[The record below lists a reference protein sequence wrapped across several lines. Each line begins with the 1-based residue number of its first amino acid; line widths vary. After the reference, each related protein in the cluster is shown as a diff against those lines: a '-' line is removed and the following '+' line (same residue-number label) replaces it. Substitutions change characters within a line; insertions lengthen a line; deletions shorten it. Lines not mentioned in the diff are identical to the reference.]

1 MPQPKRTAPLLPLL
15 VFALVALACRS
26 PVPESEAAIPAP
38 VLSSGSGSLEASN
51 ALPEPSASPEA
62 VAEDP
67 SLVLVRAVLAVR
79 AERIPEPERERL
91 AQTLVETERE
101 GGPSVL
107 LLVALIEQESRF
119 DPRAKGTRGS
129 LGLMQV
135 RPFVGAEVAARIGV
149 PWQGERT
156 LFDPVANLRIGAG
169 YLAELLVRFGSW
181 ERALAAYNM
190 GPTRLARR
198 LARGD
203 ERTPAFVHRVLREYE
218 GLQREFASTETG
230 IGG

>member
-1 MPQPKRTAPLLPLL
+1 MPQRTAPLLPFL

-26 PVPESEAAIPAP
+26 PVPDSEAAIPAP
-38 VLSSGSGSLEASN
+38 EHSPRSGPLEASN
-51 ALPEPSASPEA
+51 ALPEPPASPEEI
-62 VAEDP
+62 AEDP
-67 SLVLVRAVLAVR
+67 SLVLARAVLAMR
-79 AERIPEPERERL
+79 AECIPEPERERL
-91 AQTLVETERE
+91 AQTLAEMERE

-107 LLVALIEQESRF
+107 LLVALIDRESRF
-119 DPRAKGTRGS
+119 DPLAKGPRGS

-135 RPFVGAEVAARIGV
+135 RPFVGKKVAARIGV

-156 LFDPVANLRIGAG
+156 LFDPVANVRIGAG
-169 YLAELLVRFGSW
+169 YLAELLVRFGSQ
-181 ERALAAYNM
+181 ELALAAYNM

-203 ERTPAFVHRVLREYE
+203 VRRPAFVHRVLREYE